1 MRTINV
7 TIAAQSDDS
16 QNLMIF
22 FVLYPFAF
30 LSIHFISL
38 ILFELKKLLFQRIS
52 QVFFVMKG
60 KRFFST
66 ILSNLWTEQ
75 GI

>member
-30 LSIHFISL
+30 LSIHFIRL
-38 ILFELKKLLFQRIS
+38 ILFELKNNFSKESVKFLF
-52 QVFFVMKG
+52 
-60 KRFFST
+60 
-66 ILSNLWTEQ
+66 L
-75 GI
+75 